1 LIDLHDTQ
9 MSISNLQE
17 PYAVT
22 DKTNVLKPG
31 KYKHFKGNEYEVID
45 VALHSETLEEMVIYR
60 PLYGEGKTWVRP
72 LSMFLDMKEIE
83 GKSVPRFEL
92 LELR

>member
-1 LIDLHDTQ
+1 
-9 MSISNLQE
+9 
-17 PYAVT
+17 VT